1 MSHFNYSYE
10 PETSEF
16 KFYVHDLLIYSF
28 NDCEP
33 MTENEAY
40 NMAED
45 LYTEYHSHK

>member
-1 MSHFNYSYE
+1 MSDFTYSYE
-10 PETSEF
+10 SDTGDF

-28 NDCEP
+28 NDCEI

-45 LYTEYHSHK
+45 LYSEYWENK